1 MCVCIERVVTI
12 FCVCVCVRVCIYVCI
27 FPNES
32 MKLGELYGDWYDL
45 SVWLKER
52 VRDSS
57 D

>member
-1 MCVCIERVVTI
+1 M
-12 FCVCVCVRVCIYVCI
+12 CVRVCIYVCI